1 MSIIPHT
8 EALDTFCTK
17 HDCHY
22 REFSDDT
29 LFIIAMRRRNGHLL
43 QKKEPIMIA
52 QLDCYGD
59 VIIYDDQG
67 EFSVDIDHDEIVA
80 VLKETLKANP
90 NSFNEEKP
98 NYLKE
103 KQQ

>member
-1 MSIIPHT
+1 MSIYPKT
-8 EALDTFCTK
+8 DALDAFCTR
-17 HDCHY
+17 HDCFISV
-22 REFSDDT
+22 FSDDT
-29 LFIIAMRRRNGHLL
+29 LFILAMRKRNGHLL

-59 VIIYDDQG
+59 ATIYDDHG
-67 EFSVDIDHDEIVA
+67 NFTVDIDHKAIVA
-80 VLKETLKANP
+80 VLNETLEANP
-90 NSFNEEKP
+90 TKFNEEKP